1 MNKLILTYSKS
12 IFLRVVL
19 GAFLILQVPNAYAE
33 TNLSAREIMEK
44 VDVESR
50 KSTDSAFTRMKLTT
64 CKYGLSGGKVKCAE
78 KARVKL
84 IENAQINTG
93 EGNQDTKSIAIILEP
108 SSEKGIGMLSY
119 SYDDSDRDN
128 ETWLYLSALG
138 KVKRISVRNSDDEE
152 TESASIFGTEMTTED
167 QETGKLDDYTYELLE
182 LGTFRGRE
190 VAVVE
195 STPKQHRIS
204 KSSYGKTQNW
214 VDTERFITLK
224 VQMFDKYNNPIK
236 KLEVGKVEKINDVW
250 MGRSL
255 TFFNTVSNRLTNMK
269 LEAINFD
276 MDIKEDFLT
285 QRALTD
291 QAFRERFLKDLRKQA
306 K

>member
-1 MNKLILTYSKS
+1 MNRLILTNSNSQLLVVALS
-12 IFLRVVL
+12 IFFIFSVSNV
-19 GAFLILQVPNAYAE
+19 YAE
-33 TNLSAREIMEK
+33 TDLSAREIMEK
-44 VDVESR
+44 VDEESR
-50 KSTDSAFTRMKLTT
+50 KSTESAFTRMKLTT
-64 CKYGLSGGKVKCAE
+64 CKYGKRDGKVKCAE

-84 IENAQINTG
+84 VESAQINTG
-93 EGNQDTKSIAIILEP
+93 ENNKDSKSIAIILEP
-108 SSEKGIGMLSY
+108 ASEKGIGMLSY

-167 QETGKLDDYTYELLE
+167 QETGKLDDYTYELLDQ
-182 LGTFRGRE
+182 GTFRGRE
-190 VAVVE
+190 VVVIE
-195 STPKQHRIS
+195 STPKPHRLS
-204 KSSYGKTQNW
+204 KSSYGKTQSW
-214 VDTERFITLK
+214 IDTERFISLK

-236 KLEVGKVEKINDVW
+236 KLEVGKVEKINNVW

-276 MDIKEDFLT
+276 MDINEDFLT

-291 QAFRERFLKDLRKQA
+291 QAFREKYLKDLRKQA

>member
-1 MNKLILTYSKS
+1 MNRLLVTSNYSLLVIVLTV
-12 IFLRVVL
+12 FLSLSSV
-19 GAFLILQVPNAYAE
+19 QVYAE
-33 TNLSAREIMEK
+33 TDLNAREIMEK
-44 VDVESR
+44 VDEESR
-50 KSTDSAFTRMKLTT
+50 KSSDSAFTRMKLTT

-84 IENAQINTG
+84 VESAQINTG
-93 EGNQDTKSIAIILEP
+93 QDNKDSKSIAIILEP

-167 QETGKLDDYTYELLE
+167 QETGKLDDYTYKLLGQ
-182 LGTFRGRE
+182 GTFRGRE
-190 VAVVE
+190 VAVIE
-195 STPKQHRIS
+195 STPKPHRLS
-204 KSSYGKTQNW
+204 TSSYGKTQSW
-214 VDTERFITLK
+214 IDTERFITLK

-276 MDIKEDFLT
+276 MDIQEDFLT

-291 QAFRERFLKDLRKQA
+291 QAFREKFLKDLRKQA

>member
-1 MNKLILTYSKS
+1 MNRLLLTTNYSLL
-12 IFLRVVL
+12 FVL
-19 GAFLILQVPNAYAE
+19 LSAFLSLSSFQVYAE
-33 TNLSAREIMEK
+33 TDLNAREIMEK
-44 VDVESR
+44 QDKERR

-64 CKYGLSGGKVKCAE
+64 CKYGISGGKVKCAE
-78 KARVKL
+78 KARIKL
-84 IENAQINTG
+84 VESAQINTG
-93 EGNQDTKSIAIILEP
+93 ENNKDTKSIAIILQP

-167 QETGKLDDYTYELLE
+167 QETGKLDDYTYEILDQ
-182 LGTFRGRE
+182 GKFRGRE
-190 VAVVE
+190 VVVIE
-195 STPKQHRIS
+195 STPKPHRLS
-204 KSSYGKTQNW
+204 KSSYGKTRSW
-214 VDTERFITLK
+214 IDIERFITLK

-255 TFFNTVSNRLTNMK
+255 TFFNTVSSRLTNMK

-291 QAFRERFLKDLRKQA
+291 QAFREKFLKDLRKQA

>member
-1 MNKLILTYSKS
+1 MNRLILTNSNSPLLVVALS
-12 IFLRVVL
+12 IFFIFSVSNV
-19 GAFLILQVPNAYAE
+19 YAE
-33 TNLSAREIMEK
+33 TDLSAREIMEK
-44 VDVESR
+44 VDEESR
-50 KSTDSAFTRMKLTT
+50 KSTESAFTRMKLTT
-64 CKYGLSGGKVKCAE
+64 CKYGKRDGKVKCAE

-84 IENAQINTG
+84 VESAQINTG
-93 EGNQDTKSIAIILEP
+93 ENNKDSKSIAIILEP
-108 SSEKGIGMLSY
+108 ASEKGIGMLSY

-167 QETGKLDDYTYELLE
+167 QETGKLDDYTYELLAQ
-182 LGTFRGRE
+182 GTFRGRE
-190 VAVVE
+190 VVVIE
-195 STPKQHRIS
+195 STPKPHRLS
-204 KSSYGKTQNW
+204 KSSYGKTQSW
-214 VDTERFITLK
+214 IDTERFISLK

-236 KLEVGKVEKINDVW
+236 KLEVGKVEKINNVW

-276 MDIKEDFLT
+276 MDINEDFLT

-291 QAFRERFLKDLRKQA
+291 QAFREKYLKDLRKQA

>member
-1 MNKLILTYSKS
+1 MNRLILTNSNSPLLVVALS
-12 IFLRVVL
+12 IFFIFSVSNV
-19 GAFLILQVPNAYAE
+19 YAE
-33 TNLSAREIMEK
+33 TDLSAREIMEK
-44 VDVESR
+44 VDEESR
-50 KSTDSAFTRMKLTT
+50 KSTESAFTRMKLTT
-64 CKYGLSGGKVKCAE
+64 CKYGKRDGKVKCAE

-84 IENAQINTG
+84 VESAQINTG
-93 EGNQDTKSIAIILEP
+93 ENNKDSKSIAIILEP
-108 SSEKGIGMLSY
+108 ASEKGIGMLSY

-152 TESASIFGTEMTTED
+152 TEYASIFGTEMTTED
-167 QETGKLDDYTYELLE
+167 QETGKLDDYTYELLDQ
-182 LGTFRGRE
+182 GTFRGRE
-190 VAVVE
+190 VVVIE
-195 STPKQHRIS
+195 STPKPHRLS

-214 VDTERFITLK
+214 IDTERFISLK

-236 KLEVGKVEKINDVW
+236 KLEVGKVEKINNVW

-276 MDIKEDFLT
+276 MDINEDFLT

-291 QAFRERFLKDLRKQA
+291 QAFREKYLKDLRKQA

>member
-1 MNKLILTYSKS
+1 MNRLLLTTNYSLL
-12 IFLRVVL
+12 FVL
-19 GAFLILQVPNAYAE
+19 LSAFLSLSSFQVYAE
-33 TNLSAREIMEK
+33 TDLSAREIMEK
-44 VDVESR
+44 QDEESR

-64 CKYGLSGGKVKCAE
+64 CKYGISGGKVKCAE
-78 KARVKL
+78 KARIKL
-84 IENAQINTG
+84 VESAQINTG
-93 EGNQDTKSIAIILEP
+93 ENNKDTKSIAIILQP

-167 QETGKLDDYTYELLE
+167 QETGKLDDYTYEILDQ
-182 LGTFRGRE
+182 GKFRGRE
-190 VAVVE
+190 VVVIE
-195 STPKQHRIS
+195 STPKPHRLS
-204 KSSYGKTQNW
+204 KSSYGKTRSW
-214 VDTERFITLK
+214 IDIERFITLK

-291 QAFRERFLKDLRKQA
+291 QAFREKFLKDLRKQA

>member
-1 MNKLILTYSKS
+1 MNRLILTNSNSPLLVVALS
-12 IFLRVVL
+12 IFFIFSVSNV
-19 GAFLILQVPNAYAE
+19 YAE

-44 VDVESR
+44 VDEESR
-50 KSTDSAFTRMKLTT
+50 KSTESAFTRMKLTT
-64 CKYGLSGGKVKCAE
+64 CKYGKRDGKVKCAE

-84 IENAQINTG
+84 VESAQINTG
-93 EGNQDTKSIAIILEP
+93 ENNKDSKSIAIILEP
-108 SSEKGIGMLSY
+108 ASEKGIGMLSY

-167 QETGKLDDYTYELLE
+167 QETGKLDDYTYELLDQ
-182 LGTFRGRE
+182 GTFRGRE
-190 VAVVE
+190 VVVIE
-195 STPKQHRIS
+195 STPKPHRLS
-204 KSSYGKTQNW
+204 KSSYGKTQSW
-214 VDTERFITLK
+214 IDTERFISLK

-236 KLEVGKVEKINDVW
+236 KLEVGKVEKINNVW

-276 MDIKEDFLT
+276 MDINEDFLT

-291 QAFRERFLKDLRKQA
+291 QAFREKYLKDLRKQA

>member
-1 MNKLILTYSKS
+1 MNRLLVTSNYSLLVIVLS
-12 IFLRVVL
+12 VFLSL
-19 GAFLILQVPNAYAE
+19 SSLQVYAE
-33 TNLSAREIMEK
+33 TDLSAREIMEK
-44 VDVESR
+44 VDEESR
-50 KSTDSAFTRMKLTT
+50 KSSESAFTRMKLTT
-64 CKYGLSGGKVKCAE
+64 CKYGLSEGKVKCTE

-84 IENAQINTG
+84 VESAQINTG
-93 EGNQDTKSIAIILEP
+93 KDNKDSKSIAIILEP

-119 SYDDSDRDN
+119 SYDDSNRDN

-167 QETGKLDDYTYELLE
+167 QETGKLDDYTYKLL
-182 LGTFRGRE
+182 GQGKFRGRE
-190 VAVVE
+190 VAVIE
-195 STPKQHRIS
+195 SIPKPHRLS
-204 KSSYGKTQNW
+204 KSSYGKTQSW
-214 VDTERFITLK
+214 IDTERFITLK
-224 VQMFDKYNNPIK
+224 VQMFDKYSNPIK

-276 MDIKEDFLT
+276 MEIKEDFLT

-291 QAFRERFLKDLRKQA
+291 QAFREKFLKDLRKQA

>member
-1 MNKLILTYSKS
+1 MNRLILTNSNSPLLVVALS
-12 IFLRVVL
+12 IFFIFSVSNV
-19 GAFLILQVPNAYAE
+19 YAE
-33 TNLSAREIMEK
+33 TDLSAREIMEK
-44 VDVESR
+44 VDEESR
-50 KSTDSAFTRMKLTT
+50 KSTESAFTRMKLTT
-64 CKYGLSGGKVKCAE
+64 CKYGKRDGKVKCAE

-84 IENAQINTG
+84 VESAQINTG
-93 EGNQDTKSIAIILEP
+93 EDNKDSKSIAIILEP
-108 SSEKGIGMLSY
+108 ASEKGIGMLSY

-167 QETGKLDDYTYELLE
+167 QETGKLDDYTYELLDQ
-182 LGTFRGRE
+182 GTFRGRE
-190 VAVVE
+190 VVVIE
-195 STPKQHRIS
+195 STPKPHRLS

-214 VDTERFITLK
+214 IDTERFISLK

-236 KLEVGKVEKINDVW
+236 KLEVGKVEKINNVW

-276 MDIKEDFLT
+276 MDINEDFLT

-291 QAFRERFLKDLRKQA
+291 QAFREKYLKDLRKQA

>member
-1 MNKLILTYSKS
+1 MNRLLVTSNYSLLVIVLTV
-12 IFLRVVL
+12 FLSLSSV
-19 GAFLILQVPNAYAE
+19 QVYAE
-33 TNLSAREIMEK
+33 TDLSATEIMEK
-44 VDVESR
+44 VDEESR
-50 KSTDSAFTRMKLTT
+50 KSSDSAFTRMKLTT

-84 IENAQINTG
+84 VESAQINTG
-93 EGNQDTKSIAIILEP
+93 QNNKDSKSIAIILEP

-119 SYDDSDRDN
+119 NYDDSDRDN

-167 QETGKLDDYTYELLE
+167 QETGKLDDYTYKLL
-182 LGTFRGRE
+182 GQGKFRGRE
-190 VAVVE
+190 VAVIE
-195 STPKQHRIS
+195 STPKPHRLS
-204 KSSYGKTQNW
+204 KSSYGKTQSW
-214 VDTERFITLK
+214 IDTERYITLK

-269 LEAINFD
+269 LAAINFD
-276 MDIKEDFLT
+276 MEIEEDFLT

-291 QAFRERFLKDLRKQA
+291 QAFREKFLKDLRKQA

>member
-1 MNKLILTYSKS
+1 MNRLILNNLKSNLFIALIS
-12 IFLRVVL
+12 IF
-19 GAFLILQVPNAYAE
+19 FILCSSITIAE
-33 TNLSAREIMEK
+33 TKLTALEIMEK
-44 VDVESR
+44 VDEESR
-50 KSTDSAFTRMKLTT
+50 KSTDSAFTRMKLTS
-64 CKYGLSGGKVKCAE
+64 CKYGKKDGKIKCAE
-78 KARVKL
+78 KARIKL
-84 IENAQINTG
+84 VESAQINTG
-93 EGNQDTKSIAIILEP
+93 DDNQDTKSVSIILEP
-108 SSEKGIGMLSY
+108 ASEKGIGMLSY

-182 LGTFRGRE
+182 QGKFRGRE
-190 VAVVE
+190 VAVIE
-195 STPKQHRIS
+195 STPKPYRLS
-204 KSSYGKTQNW
+204 KSSYGKTQSW
-214 VDTERFITLK
+214 IETERCISLK

-236 KLEVGKVEKINDVW
+236 RLEVGKVEKINDVW

-276 MDIKEDFLT
+276 MDIQEDFLT

-291 QAFRERFLKDLRKQA
+291 QAFREKYLKDLRKQA

>member
-1 MNKLILTYSKS
+1 MNRLLLNANYSLLFVLIS
-12 IFLRVVL
+12 
-19 GAFLILQVPNAYAE
+19 AFLSLSSFQVYAE
-33 TNLSAREIMEK
+33 TDLSAREIMEK
-44 VDVESR
+44 QDEERR

-64 CKYGLSGGKVKCAE
+64 CKYGISGGKVKCAE
-78 KARVKL
+78 KARIKL
-84 IENAQINTG
+84 VESAQINTG
-93 EGNQDTKSIAIILEP
+93 ENNKDTKSIAIILQP

-167 QETGKLDDYTYELLE
+167 QETGKLDDYTYELLDQGE
-182 LGTFRGRE
+182 FRGRE
-190 VAVVE
+190 VAVIE
-195 STPKQHRIS
+195 STPKPHRLS
-204 KSSYGKTQNW
+204 KSSYGKTQSW
-214 VDTERFITLK
+214 IDTERFITLK
-224 VQMFDKYNNPIK
+224 VRMFDKYNNPIK
-236 KLEVGKVEKINDVW
+236 KIEVGKVEKINDVW
-250 MGRSL
+250 MGRNL

-291 QAFRERFLKDLRKQA
+291 QAFREKFLKDLRKQA

>member
-1 MNKLILTYSKS
+1 MNRLILSNSNSPLLVVALS
-12 IFLRVVL
+12 IFFIFSVSNV
-19 GAFLILQVPNAYAE
+19 YAE
-33 TNLSAREIMEK
+33 TDLSAREIMEK
-44 VDVESR
+44 VDEESR
-50 KSTDSAFTRMKLTT
+50 KSTESAFTRMKLTT
-64 CKYGLSGGKVKCAE
+64 CKYGKRDGKVKCAE

-84 IENAQINTG
+84 VESAQINTG
-93 EGNQDTKSIAIILEP
+93 EDNKDSKSIAIILEP
-108 SSEKGIGMLSY
+108 ASEKGIGMLSY

-167 QETGKLDDYTYELLE
+167 QETGKLDDYTYELLDQ
-182 LGTFRGRE
+182 GTFRGRE
-190 VAVVE
+190 VVVIE
-195 STPKQHRIS
+195 STPKPHRLS
-204 KSSYGKTQNW
+204 KSSYGKTQSW
-214 VDTERFITLK
+214 IDTERFISLK

-236 KLEVGKVEKINDVW
+236 KLEVGRVEKINNVW

-276 MDIKEDFLT
+276 MDINEDFLT

-291 QAFRERFLKDLRKQA
+291 QAFREKYLKDLRKQA

>member
-1 MNKLILTYSKS
+1 MNKLILTNSNSPLLVVALS
-12 IFLRVVL
+12 IFFIFSVSNV
-19 GAFLILQVPNAYAE
+19 YAE
-33 TNLSAREIMEK
+33 TDLSAREIMEK
-44 VDVESR
+44 VDEESR
-50 KSTDSAFTRMKLTT
+50 KSTESAFTRMKLTT
-64 CKYGLSGGKVKCAE
+64 CKYGKRDGKVKCAE

-84 IENAQINTG
+84 VESAQINTG
-93 EGNQDTKSIAIILEP
+93 ENNKDSKSIAIILEP
-108 SSEKGIGMLSY
+108 ASEKGIGMLSY

-167 QETGKLDDYTYELLE
+167 QETGKLDDYTYELLDQ
-182 LGTFRGRE
+182 GTFRGRE
-190 VAVVE
+190 VVVIE
-195 STPKQHRIS
+195 STPKPHRLS
-204 KSSYGKTQNW
+204 KSSYGKTQSW
-214 VDTERFITLK
+214 IDTERFISLK

-236 KLEVGKVEKINDVW
+236 KLEVGKVEKINNVW

-276 MDIKEDFLT
+276 MDINEDFLT

-291 QAFRERFLKDLRKQA
+291 QAFREKYLKDLRKQA

>member
-1 MNKLILTYSKS
+1 MNRLLVTSNYSLLVILLSV
-12 IFLRVVL
+12 FLL
-19 GAFLILQVPNAYAE
+19 LSSLQVYAE
-33 TNLSAREIMEK
+33 TDLSAREIMEK
-44 VDVESR
+44 VDEESR
-50 KSTDSAFTRMKLTT
+50 KSSDSAFTRMKLTT
-64 CKYGLSGGKVKCAE
+64 CRYGLSGGKVKCAE

-84 IENAQINTG
+84 VESAQINTG
-93 EGNQDTKSIAIILEP
+93 QDNKDSKSIAIILEP

-167 QETGKLDDYTYELLE
+167 QETGKLDDYTYELL
-182 LGTFRGRE
+182 GQGKFRGRE
-190 VAVVE
+190 VAVIE
-195 STPKQHRIS
+195 SIPKPHRLS
-204 KSSYGKTQNW
+204 KSSYGKTQSW
-214 VDTERFITLK
+214 IDTERFITLK

-276 MDIKEDFLT
+276 MEIKEDFLT

-291 QAFRERFLKDLRKQA
+291 QAFREKFLKDLRKQA

>member
-1 MNKLILTYSKS
+1 MHERLWRELMM
-12 IFLRVVL
+12 RV
-19 GAFLILQVPNAYAE
+19 
-33 TNLSAREIMEK
+33 S
-44 VDVESR
+44 

-108 SSEKGIGMLSY
+108 ASEKGIGMLSY

-182 LGTFRGRE
+182 FGTFRGRE

-195 STPKQHRIS
+195 ATPKKHRIS

-214 VDTERFITLK
+214 IDTERFITLK

-291 QAFRERFLKDLRKQA
+291 QAFREKFLKDLRKQA

>member
-1 MNKLILTYSKS
+1 MNRLILTNSNSPLLVVALS
-12 IFLRVVL
+12 IFFIFSVSNV
-19 GAFLILQVPNAYAE
+19 YAE
-33 TNLSAREIMEK
+33 TDLSAREIMEK
-44 VDVESR
+44 VDEESR
-50 KSTDSAFTRMKLTT
+50 KSTESAFTRMKLTT
-64 CKYGLSGGKVKCAE
+64 CKYGKRDGKVKCAE

-84 IENAQINTG
+84 VESAQINTG
-93 EGNQDTKSIAIILEP
+93 ENNKDSKSIAIILEP
-108 SSEKGIGMLSY
+108 ASEKGIGMLSY

-167 QETGKLDDYTYELLE
+167 QETGKLDDYTYELLDQ
-182 LGTFRGRE
+182 GTFRGRE
-190 VAVVE
+190 VVVIE
-195 STPKQHRIS
+195 STPKPHRLS
-204 KSSYGKTQNW
+204 KSSYGKTQSW
-214 VDTERFITLK
+214 IDTERFISLK
-224 VQMFDKYNNPIK
+224 VQMFDKYNNAIK
-236 KLEVGKVEKINDVW
+236 KLEVGKVEKINNVW

-276 MDIKEDFLT
+276 MDINEDFLT

-291 QAFRERFLKDLRKQA
+291 QAFREKYLKDLRKQA

>member
-1 MNKLILTYSKS
+1 MNRLILTNSNSPLLVVALS
-12 IFLRVVL
+12 IFFIFSVSNV
-19 GAFLILQVPNAYAE
+19 YAE
-33 TNLSAREIMEK
+33 TDLSAREIMEK
-44 VDVESR
+44 VDEESR
-50 KSTDSAFTRMKLTT
+50 KSTESAFTRMKLTT
-64 CKYGLSGGKVKCAE
+64 CKYGKRDGKVKCAE

-84 IENAQINTG
+84 VESAQINTG
-93 EGNQDTKSIAIILEP
+93 ENNKDSKSIAIILEP
-108 SSEKGIGMLSY
+108 ASEKGIGMLSY

-167 QETGKLDDYTYELLE
+167 QETGKLDDYTYELLDQ
-182 LGTFRGRE
+182 GTFRGRE
-190 VAVVE
+190 VVVIE
-195 STPKQHRIS
+195 STPKPHRFS
-204 KSSYGKTQNW
+204 KSSYGKTQSW
-214 VDTERFITLK
+214 IDTERFISLK

-236 KLEVGKVEKINDVW
+236 KLEVGKVEKINNVW

-276 MDIKEDFLT
+276 MDINEDFLT

-291 QAFRERFLKDLRKQA
+291 QAFREKYLKDLRKQA

>member
-1 MNKLILTYSKS
+1 MNRLLLTTNYSLL
-12 IFLRVVL
+12 FVL
-19 GAFLILQVPNAYAE
+19 LSAFLSLSSFQVYAE
-33 TNLSAREIMEK
+33 TDLNAREIMEK
-44 VDVESR
+44 QDKERR

-64 CKYGLSGGKVKCAE
+64 CKYGISGGKVKCAE
-78 KARVKL
+78 KARIKL
-84 IENAQINTG
+84 VESAQINTG
-93 EGNQDTKSIAIILEP
+93 ENNKDTKSIAIILQP

-167 QETGKLDDYTYELLE
+167 QETGKLDDYTYEILDQ
-182 LGTFRGRE
+182 GKFRGRE
-190 VAVVE
+190 VVVIE
-195 STPKQHRIS
+195 STPKSHRLS
-204 KSSYGKTQNW
+204 KSSYGKTRSW
-214 VDTERFITLK
+214 IDIERFITLK

-255 TFFNTVSNRLTNMK
+255 TFFNTVSSRLTNMK

-291 QAFRERFLKDLRKQA
+291 QAFREKFLKDLRKQA

>member
-1 MNKLILTYSKS
+1 MNRLILTNSNSPLLVVALS
-12 IFLRVVL
+12 IFFIFSVSNV
-19 GAFLILQVPNAYAE
+19 YAE
-33 TNLSAREIMEK
+33 TDLSAREIMEK
-44 VDVESR
+44 VDEESR
-50 KSTDSAFTRMKLTT
+50 KSTESAFTRMKLTT
-64 CKYGLSGGKVKCAE
+64 CKYGKRDGKVKCAE

-84 IENAQINTG
+84 VESAQINTG
-93 EGNQDTKSIAIILEP
+93 ENNKDSKSIAIILEP
-108 SSEKGIGMLSY
+108 ASEKGIGMLSY

-167 QETGKLDDYTYELLE
+167 QETGKLDDYTYELLDQ
-182 LGTFRGRE
+182 GTFRGRE
-190 VAVVE
+190 VVVIE
-195 STPKQHRIS
+195 STPKPHRLS
-204 KSSYGKTQNW
+204 KSSYGKTQSW
-214 VDTERFITLK
+214 IDTERFISLK

-236 KLEVGKVEKINDVW
+236 KLEVGKVEKINNVW

-276 MDIKEDFLT
+276 VDINEDFLT

-291 QAFRERFLKDLRKQA
+291 QAFREKYLKDLRKQA

>member
-1 MNKLILTYSKS
+1 MNRLLVASNYSLLVIVLS
-12 IFLRVVL
+12 VFLSL
-19 GAFLILQVPNAYAE
+19 SSLQVYAD
-33 TNLSAREIMEK
+33 TDLSAREIMEK
-44 VDVESR
+44 VDEESR
-50 KSTDSAFTRMKLTT
+50 KSSDSAFTRMKLTT
-64 CKYGLSGGKVKCAE
+64 CRYGLSGGKVKCAE

-84 IENAQINTG
+84 VESAQINIG
-93 EGNQDTKSIAIILEP
+93 KDNKDSKSIAIILEP

-167 QETGKLDDYTYELLE
+167 QETGKLDDYTYKLLGQGE
-182 LGTFRGRE
+182 FRGRE
-190 VAVVE
+190 VAVIE
-195 STPKQHRIS
+195 SIPKPHRLS
-204 KSSYGKTQNW
+204 KSSYGKTQSW
-214 VDTERFITLK
+214 IDTERFITLK

-276 MDIKEDFLT
+276 MDIQEDFLT

-291 QAFRERFLKDLRKQA
+291 QAFREKFLKDLRKQA

>member
-1 MNKLILTYSKS
+1 MNRLILANSNSPLLVVALS
-12 IFLRVVL
+12 IFFIFSVSNV
-19 GAFLILQVPNAYAE
+19 YAE

-44 VDVESR
+44 VDEESR
-50 KSTDSAFTRMKLTT
+50 KSTESAFTRMKLTT
-64 CKYGLSGGKVKCAE
+64 CKYGKRDGKVKCAE

-84 IENAQINTG
+84 VESAQINTG
-93 EGNQDTKSIAIILEP
+93 ENNKDSKSIAIILEP
-108 SSEKGIGMLSY
+108 ASEKGIGMLSY

-167 QETGKLDDYTYELLE
+167 QETGKLDDYTYELLDQ
-182 LGTFRGRE
+182 GTFRGRE
-190 VAVVE
+190 VVVIE
-195 STPKQHRIS
+195 STPKPHRLS
-204 KSSYGKTQNW
+204 KSSYGKTQSW
-214 VDTERFITLK
+214 IDTERFISLK

-236 KLEVGKVEKINDVW
+236 KLEVGKVEKINNVW

-276 MDIKEDFLT
+276 MDINEDFLT

-291 QAFRERFLKDLRKQA
+291 QAFREKYLKDLRKQA

>member
-1 MNKLILTYSKS
+1 MNRLLVTSNYSS
-12 IFLRVVL
+12 LVIVLSVFLSL
-19 GAFLILQVPNAYAE
+19 SSLQVYAE
-33 TNLSAREIMEK
+33 TDLSAREIMEK
-44 VDVESR
+44 VDVESL

-64 CKYGLSGGKVKCAE
+64 CRYGLSGGKVKCAE

-84 IENAQINTG
+84 VESAQINTG
-93 EGNQDTKSIAIILEP
+93 KDNKDSKSIAIILEP

-167 QETGKLDDYTYELLE
+167 QETGKLDDYTYELLGQGE
-182 LGTFRGRE
+182 FRGRE
-190 VAVVE
+190 VAVIE
-195 STPKQHRIS
+195 SIPKPHRLS
-204 KSSYGKTQNW
+204 KSSYGKTQSW
-214 VDTERFITLK
+214 IDTERFITLK

-291 QAFRERFLKDLRKQA
+291 QAFREKFLKDLRKQA

>member
-1 MNKLILTYSKS
+1 MNRLLLTTNYSLL
-12 IFLRVVL
+12 FVL
-19 GAFLILQVPNAYAE
+19 LSAFLSLSSFQVYAE
-33 TNLSAREIMEK
+33 TDLSAREIMEK
-44 VDVESR
+44 QDEERR

-64 CKYGLSGGKVKCAE
+64 CKYGISGGKVKCAE
-78 KARVKL
+78 KARIKL
-84 IENAQINTG
+84 VESAQINTG
-93 EGNQDTKSIAIILEP
+93 ENNKDTKSIAIILQP
-108 SSEKGIGMLSY
+108 SSENGIGMLSY

-167 QETGKLDDYTYELLE
+167 QETGKLDDYTYEILDQ
-182 LGTFRGRE
+182 GKFRGRE
-190 VAVVE
+190 VVVIE
-195 STPKQHRIS
+195 STPKSHRLS
-204 KSSYGKTQNW
+204 KSSYGKTRSW
-214 VDTERFITLK
+214 IDIERFITLK

-291 QAFRERFLKDLRKQA
+291 QAFREKFLKDLRKQA

>member
-1 MNKLILTYSKS
+1 MNRLILTNSKS
-12 IFLRVVL
+12 PLLVVVL
-19 GAFLILQVPNAYAE
+19 SIFCIFYVSNVYAE
-33 TNLSAREIMEK
+33 TDLSAREIMEK
-44 VDVESR
+44 VDEESR
-50 KSTDSAFTRMKLTT
+50 KSTESAFTRMKLTT
-64 CKYGLSGGKVKCAE
+64 CKYGKRDGKVKCAE

-84 IENAQINTG
+84 VESAQINTG
-93 EGNQDTKSIAIILEP
+93 ENNKDSKSIAIILEP
-108 SSEKGIGMLSY
+108 ASEKGIGMLSY

-167 QETGKLDDYTYELLE
+167 QETGKLDDYTYELLDQ
-182 LGTFRGRE
+182 GTFRGRE
-190 VAVVE
+190 VVVIE
-195 STPKQHRIS
+195 STPKPHRLS
-204 KSSYGKTQNW
+204 KSSYGKTQSW
-214 VDTERFITLK
+214 IDTERFISLK

-236 KLEVGKVEKINDVW
+236 KLEVGKVEKINNVW

-276 MDIKEDFLT
+276 MDINEDFLT

-291 QAFRERFLKDLRKQA
+291 QAFREKYLKDLRKQA

>member
-1 MNKLILTYSKS
+1 MNRLLLNANYSLLFVLIS
-12 IFLRVVL
+12 
-19 GAFLILQVPNAYAE
+19 AFLSLSSFQVYAE
-33 TNLSAREIMEK
+33 TDLSAREIMEK
-44 VDVESR
+44 QDEERR

-64 CKYGLSGGKVKCAE
+64 CKYGISGGKVKCAE
-78 KARVKL
+78 KARIKL
-84 IENAQINTG
+84 VESAQINTG
-93 EGNQDTKSIAIILEP
+93 ENNKDTKSIAIILQP

-167 QETGKLDDYTYELLE
+167 QETGKLDDYTYEILDQ
-182 LGTFRGRE
+182 GKFRGRE
-190 VAVVE
+190 VVVIE
-195 STPKQHRIS
+195 STPKPHRLS
-204 KSSYGKTQNW
+204 KSSYGKTLSW
-214 VDTERFITLK
+214 IDTERFITLK

-276 MDIKEDFLT
+276 IDIKEDFLT

-291 QAFRERFLKDLRKQA
+291 QAFREKFLKDLRKQA

>member
-1 MNKLILTYSKS
+1 MNRLILTNSNSPLLVVALS
-12 IFLRVVL
+12 IFFIFSVSNV
-19 GAFLILQVPNAYAE
+19 YAE
-33 TNLSAREIMEK
+33 IDLSAREIMEK
-44 VDVESR
+44 VDEESR
-50 KSTDSAFTRMKLTT
+50 KSTESAFTRMKLTT
-64 CKYGLSGGKVKCAE
+64 CKYGKRDGKVKCAE

-84 IENAQINTG
+84 VESAQINTG
-93 EGNQDTKSIAIILEP
+93 ENNKDSKSIAIILEP
-108 SSEKGIGMLSY
+108 ASEKGIGMLSY

-167 QETGKLDDYTYELLE
+167 QETGKLDDYTYELLDQ
-182 LGTFRGRE
+182 GTFRGRE
-190 VAVVE
+190 VVVIE
-195 STPKQHRIS
+195 STPKPHRLS
-204 KSSYGKTQNW
+204 KSSYGKTQSW
-214 VDTERFITLK
+214 IDTERFISLK

-236 KLEVGKVEKINDVW
+236 KLEVGKVEKINNVW

-276 MDIKEDFLT
+276 MDINEDFLT

-291 QAFRERFLKDLRKQA
+291 QAFREKYLKDLRKQA

>member
-1 MNKLILTYSKS
+1 MNRLILTNSNSPLLVVALS
-12 IFLRVVL
+12 IFFIFSVSNV
-19 GAFLILQVPNAYAE
+19 YAE
-33 TNLSAREIMEK
+33 TDLSAREIMEK
-44 VDVESR
+44 VDEESR
-50 KSTDSAFTRMKLTT
+50 KSTASAFTRMKLTT
-64 CKYGLSGGKVKCAE
+64 CKYGKRDGKVKCAE

-84 IENAQINTG
+84 VESAQINTG
-93 EGNQDTKSIAIILEP
+93 ENNKDSKSIAIILEP
-108 SSEKGIGMLSY
+108 ASEKGIGMLSY

-167 QETGKLDDYTYELLE
+167 QETGKLDDYTYELLDQ
-182 LGTFRGRE
+182 GTFRGRE
-190 VAVVE
+190 VVVIE
-195 STPKQHRIS
+195 STPKPHRLS
-204 KSSYGKTQNW
+204 KSSYGKTQSW
-214 VDTERFITLK
+214 IDTERFISLK

-236 KLEVGKVEKINDVW
+236 KLEVGKVEKINNVW

-276 MDIKEDFLT
+276 MNINEDFLT

-291 QAFRERFLKDLRKQA
+291 QAFREKYLKDLRKQA